1 MNVSDII
8 KHLYKVV
15 DVPGLIICLTGLTL
29 FGIWLVKTSLGRSA
43 LADSVPRRNN
53 MAPYLPFIPLLIC
66 FAVVPVAALVTTEL
80 LGDLSDWQEVF
91 LDTAVLCAGTI
102 VATMV
107 IIFLARATFAR
118 RLKGFG
124 LNIKT
129 IPKDF
134 WVAAVNLLSVWPLVM
149 AVLILTMYIG
159 QLIWGQDWQMQRHE
173 ELETIIAYPQLP
185 LRVLIVF
192 TAGVVAPVFE
202 EMLFRGMFQTMI
214 RSFLARSW
222 PVRNELQ
229 SRGGSASARTSNEA
243 WLSIVISSALFI
255 MVHQNRGHWPA
266 LFALSM
272 CMGYAYEKSGSLF
285 RPIFIHSFFNTAMVV
300 AVLYQ

>member
-29 FGIWLVKTSLGRSA
+29 FGIWLIKTSLGRSA

-66 FAVVPVAALVTTEL
+66 FAAVPVAALIVEEQ
-80 LGDLSDWQEVF
+80 LGYLSDWQQVF

-102 VATMV
+102 AATMV
-107 IIFLARATFAR
+107 TIFLARATFAR

-129 IPKDF
+129 IHKDF

-149 AVLILTMYIG
+149 AMLILTMYIG